1 MEKLEKLETLNAR
14 GSELTRSISHDAIDT
29 LSAIAE
35 GRGGADSAEG
45 VARVLWKFFNDL
57 QSKLEIYKR
66 EEARLSR

>member
-1 MEKLEKLETLNAR
+1 MEKMEKINELNAR
-14 GSELTRSISHDAIDT
+14 GLELARSISHDTIDT

-45 VARVLWKFFNDL
+45 AARVLWKFFNDL
-57 QSKLEIYKR
+57 QSKIEIYQR